1 MLFDR
6 SSGRTYVGSF
16 EPTWTQTAHEQLAHK
31 AGVNPSNC
39 VGGSIKRATSDDGGW
54 QMGQRSESLNQKNL
68 GKCEAHGNTLRRAK
82 EDLGS
87 GSYYTVSSQGSVNK
101 GKKSWW

>member
-6 SSGRTYVGSF
+6 SNGRTYIGSF
-16 EPTWTQTAHEQLAHK
+16 EPTYTQTAHEQLAHK
-31 AGVNPSNC
+31 AGVDPSNC
-39 VGGSIKRATSDDGGW
+39 VGGSIQRDGDGGW

-68 GKCEAHGNTLRRAK
+68 GKCEAHGNTLRPAR

-101 GKKSWW
+101 GTKSWW